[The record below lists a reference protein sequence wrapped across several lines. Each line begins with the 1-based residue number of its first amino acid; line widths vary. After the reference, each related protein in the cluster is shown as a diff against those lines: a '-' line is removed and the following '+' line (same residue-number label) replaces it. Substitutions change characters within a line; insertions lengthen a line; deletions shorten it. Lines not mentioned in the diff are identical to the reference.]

1 MRKALAL
8 CQCQTAGTVFGEL
21 AVFGEPAKRV
31 ATLFAVLLVA
41 CVTISCVLPAPAGE
55 SAAISVIDVQQGTIE
70 KGQPVRWGGTIAK
83 VHNKA
88 DTTVLEIVSRPLLR
102 SGRPKHNDVTD
113 GRFMAE
119 ITGFLDPEIVRPGR
133 DISVIGSIVRLD
145 KGLVG
150 EAEYSYPVMSVF
162 DYQFWKEQSEVD
174 PAAVHPYYL
183 FSDRYWQTWP
193 HRRRSGVH
201 GQLIF

>member
-1 MRKALAL
+1 
-8 CQCQTAGTVFGEL
+8 VFGEL
-21 AVFGEPAKRV
+21 SKRV
-31 ATLFAVLLVA
+31 ATLCLVLFVA
-41 CVTISCVLPAPAGE
+41 CVTISCVSPAQAGE
-55 SAAISVIDVQQGTIE
+55 SSAISVVDVQPATTE

-83 VHNKA
+83 IHNKA

-102 SGRPKHNDVTD
+102 SGRPRHNDVTD

-133 DISVIGSIVRLD
+133 DISVIGSIDRLED
-145 KGLVG
+145 GLVG

-162 DYQFWKEQSEVD
+162 DYHFWKEQGKTD
-174 PAAVHPYYL
+174 PAVVHPYYL
-183 FSDRYWQTWP
+183 FSDRYWRNWP

-201 GQLIF
+201 GRLIF